1 MLIHRWLVCPFLSF
15 RTAKEL
21 KFTHLAIPHPENSLG
36 YSWKSPNLMTLPH
49 AILTTGPDAEATDTD
64 FSEVNLLKEEIA
76 KWRKDNND

>member
-1 MLIHRWLVCPFLSF
+1 VAGLPLFIIPHGH
-15 RTAKEL
+15 KEL
-21 KFTHLAIPHPENSLG
+21 KFSHLVIPHPENSLD

-49 AILTTGPDAEATDTD
+49 AIPTTGPDAEAKDTD

>member
-1 MLIHRWLVCPFLSF
+1 MAGLPLFIIPHGH
-15 RTAKEL
+15 KEL
-21 KFTHLAIPHPENSLG
+21 KFSHLAIPHPENSLD

-49 AILTTGPDAEATDTD
+49 AILTTGPDAEATDTYTD